1 MSTRTPIDRRRVLAG
16 LCATAMSAPVAA
28 RAGTTA
34 AWRPSGAVRM
44 VVPFSAGG
52 ITDII
57 ARLLAIYMQQKWSQ
71 PIVVE
76 NRTGAGGVLGSLDV
90 VKAAPDGLTLLLGS
104 TGPQSVA
111 YSLFRNLKYRPS
123 DLTPI
128 SNIITGSNIVMMNN
142 AVPAGSVPE
151 FIAWAKANSGR
162 LTYASAGIGSM
173 THLSTL
179 WLFNLLGVQATHV
192 PYRGSAPAVTDLMA
206 GIIPMFAD
214 NLSNGIEFVRARKVK
229 GIAVTSAAANPYCNL
244 PPLKG
249 AVPELDRYVVDT
261 FYGVFGPARMPP
273 EVVEEINLTVGEF
286 LSQDAARKNLE
297 VWAAT
302 PAWAPPAQTLAY
314 VDADIKKWK
323 EVIEAEGLKLD
334 Y

>member
-1 MSTRTPIDRRRVLAG
+1 MRTLIDRRKVLAG
-16 LCATAMSAPVAA
+16 LGATAIFNPLSA
-28 RAGTTA
+28 RAG
-34 AWRPSGAVRM
+34 AWRPSGTVRM

-57 ARLLAIYMQQKWSQ
+57 ARLVAAHLQQKWGQS
-71 PIVVE
+71 VVVD
-76 NRTGAGGVLGSLDV
+76 NKTGVGGVVGTMDV
-90 VKAAPDGLTLLLGS
+90 VRSAPDGLTLLLGS

-111 YSLFRNLKYRPS
+111 YSLFRNLKYQPA

-142 AVPAGSVPE
+142 SVPVKSVQD
-151 FIAWAKANSGR
+151 FIDWAKANSGR
-162 LTYASAGIGSM
+162 ITYASAGVGSM

-192 PYRGSAPAVTDLMA
+192 PYRGSAPAVVDLMT
-206 GIIPMFAD
+206 GVVPMFAD
-214 NLSNGIEFVRARKVK
+214 NISNGIEFVRANKVK
-229 GIAVTSAAANPYCNL
+229 GVAITSAERNPYCDL

-249 AVPELDRYVVDT
+249 AVPALDKYVVDT

-273 EVVEEINLTVGEF
+273 EVVSEINISIKEF
-286 LSQDAARKNLE
+286 LGLDSAKKNME
-297 VWAAT
+297 TWAAV

-314 VDADIKKWK
+314 VDADIAKWK
-323 EVIEAEGLKLD
+323 AVIEAEGLKLD